1 MRATIVILM
10 IIAVVAICK
19 ACKYY
24 INSLILAA
32 WMAENEYAPPEDE
45 DVKRLSSWVAQRLF
59 KKD

>member
-1 MRATIVILM
+1 MKVSVIIL
-10 IIAVVAICK
+10 ALVTVFAIHK

-32 WMAENEYAPPEDE
+32 WMAENEYAPPKNE
-45 DVKRLSSWVAQRLF
+45 DVKRLAAWVVQKLF

>member
-1 MRATIVILM
+1 MRTTIIILL
-10 IIAVVAICK
+10 IIAGVAIRK

-32 WMAENEYAPPEDE
+32 WMAENEFAPPEDE
-45 DVKRLSSWVAQRLF
+45 DVKRLSAWVVQRLF